1 MKKILLL
8 SGFILGSILFQ
19 EASAQLRISI
29 RANIGS
35 QPVWGPSG
43 YDRAEYYY
51 LPDIDVFYNVSR
63 RQYVYEQ
70 RGRWVF
76 SASLPRQY
84 RNYDLYSGY
93 KVVVVNDSRPYR
105 NAGMYRTKYASYK
118 NNHNQESIRNSKDS
132 RYFKIKGHP
141 EHNNWQNRNRR
152 RN

>member
-1 MKKILLL
+1 MKKILLF

-51 LPDIDVFYNVSR
+51 LPEIDVFYNVSR

-93 KVVVVNDSRPYR
+93 KVVVNDNRPYR
-105 NAGMYRTKYASYK
+105 NAGMYRTKYATYK

-132 RYFKIKGHP
+132 RYFKIKEHP

>member
-51 LPDIDVFYNVSR
+51 LPEIDVFYNVSR

-93 KVVVVNDSRPYR
+93 KQVVNDNRPYR
-105 NAGMYRTKYASYK
+105 NAGMYRTKYATYK

-132 RYFKIKGHP
+132 RYFKIKEHP

>member
-51 LPDIDVFYNVSR
+51 LPEIDVFYNVSR

-93 KVVVVNDSRPYR
+93 KVVVNNNRPYR
-105 NAGMYRTKYASYK
+105 NAGMYRTKYATYK

>member
-51 LPDIDVFYNVSR
+51 LPEIDVFYNVSR

-70 RGRWVF
+70 RGRWGF
-76 SASLPRQY
+76 RASLPRQY

-93 KVVVVNDSRPYR
+93 KVVVNDNRPYR
-105 NAGMYRTKYASYK
+105 NAGMYRTKYATYK

>member
-76 SASLPRQY
+76 SYNLPRQY

-132 RYFKIKGHP
+132 RYFRIKEHP

>member
-29 RANIGS
+29 RANIGP

-51 LPDIDVFYNVSR
+51 LPEIDVFYNVSR

-93 KVVVVNDSRPYR
+93 KVVVNDNRPYR
-105 NAGMYRTKYASYK
+105 NAGMYRTKYATYK

-132 RYFKIKGHP
+132 RYFKIKEHP

>member
-19 EASAQLRISI
+19 EASAHLRISI

-51 LPDIDVFYNVSR
+51 LPEIDVFYNVSR

-84 RNYDLYSGY
+84 RNYNLYSGY
-93 KVVVVNDSRPYR
+93 KVVVNDNRPYR
-105 NAGMYRTKYASYK
+105 NAGMYRTKYATYK

-132 RYFKIKGHP
+132 RYFKIREHP

>member
-63 RQYVYEQ
+63 RKYVYEQ

-76 SASLPRQY
+76 SANLPRQY
-84 RNYDLYSGY
+84 RNYNLYSGY
-93 KVVVVNDSRPYR
+93 KVVVNDNRPYR
-105 NAGMYRTKYASYK
+105 NAGMYRSKYASYK
-118 NNHNQESIRNSKDS
+118 NNHNQESIRNRKDS

-141 EHNNWQNRNRR
+141 EHNNWQNRNKR

>member
-51 LPDIDVFYNVSR
+51 LPEIDVFYNVSR

-93 KVVVVNDSRPYR
+93 KVVVNDNRPYR
-105 NAGMYRTKYASYK
+105 NAGMYRTKYATYK

-132 RYFKIKGHP
+132 RYFKIKEHP

>member
-51 LPDIDVFYNVSR
+51 LPEIDVFYNVSR

-93 KVVVVNDSRPYR
+93 KVVVNDNRPYR
-105 NAGMYRTKYASYK
+105 NAGMYRTKYATHK

-132 RYFKIKGHP
+132 RYFKIKEHP

>member
-19 EASAQLRISI
+19 EASALLRISI

-51 LPDIDVFYNVSR
+51 LPEIDVFYNVSR

-93 KVVVVNDSRPYR
+93 KVVVNDNRPYR
-105 NAGMYRTKYASYK
+105 NAGMYRTKYATYK

-132 RYFKIKGHP
+132 RYFKIKEHP

>member
-51 LPDIDVFYNVSR
+51 LPGIDVFYNVSR
-63 RQYVYEQ
+63 RQNVYEQ
-70 RGRWVF
+70 
-76 SASLPRQY
+76 
-84 RNYDLYSGY
+84 
-93 KVVVVNDSRPYR
+93 
-105 NAGMYRTKYASYK
+105 
-118 NNHNQESIRNSKDS
+118 
-132 RYFKIKGHP
+132 
-141 EHNNWQNRNRR
+141 
-152 RN
+152 

>member
-51 LPDIDVFYNVSR
+51 LPEIDVFYNVSR

-93 KVVVVNDSRPYR
+93 KVVVNDNRPYR
-105 NAGMYRTKYASYK
+105 NAGMYRTKYATYK

-132 RYFKIKGHP
+132 RYFKIREHP